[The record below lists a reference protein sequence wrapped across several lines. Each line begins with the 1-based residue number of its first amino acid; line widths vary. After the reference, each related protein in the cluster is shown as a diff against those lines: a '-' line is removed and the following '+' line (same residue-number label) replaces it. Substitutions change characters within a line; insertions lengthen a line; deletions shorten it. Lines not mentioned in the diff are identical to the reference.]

1 MSDTPETDEA
11 AFVAKEW
18 EKPKWGDEIYH
29 DVVAIEF
36 AEKLERE
43 RDKAQEL
50 ADDQYERA
58 KHYFNERNK
67 AELRIAILA
76 QDIALIRKIIKK
88 GGTAQDVMKFLDTP
102 EA

>member
-1 MSDTPETDEA
+1 MSETPETDRKCLENPSPIR
-11 AFVAKEW
+11 E
-18 EKPKWGDEIYH
+18 
-29 DVVAIEF
+29 VVCADF
-36 AEKLERE
+36 ARKLERE

-58 KHYFNERNK
+58 KNYFNERNK
-67 AELRIAILA
+67 AELRIAILE

-88 GGTAQDVMKFLDTP
+88 GGTAQDVMKFLDRP